1 MENKATGSNT
11 LINNRK
17 ARFDFTI
24 LETFEAGIVLKGTE
38 VKSIRAHKAN
48 LNDSFGRVEGG
59 ELFLY
64 NFHIDPYEFGN
75 RENHDP
81 LRKRKLLLH
90 SHEIGRLIGYVTQKG
105 YTLVPLTLYLKNGKV
120 KVALGLAKGKLQADK
135 REDLKKKVADREAQ
149 AAVKQSRQRY

>member
-1 MENKATGSNT
+1 MSENT

-17 ARFDFTI
+17 ARHDFTI

-48 LNDSFGRVEGG
+48 LNDSFGRVERG

-81 LRKRKLLLH
+81 LRKKKLLLH
-90 SHEIGRLIGYVTQKG
+90 AHEIKGLIGQVAQKG
-105 YTLVPLTLYLKNGKV
+105 FTLVPLTLYLKRGKV
-120 KVALGLAKGKLQADK
+120 KVSLALAKGKLQLDK
-135 REDLKKKVADREAQ
+135 REDLKKRIADREAR
-149 AAVKQSRQRY
+149 AALKRKSQRI